1 MSKSLRDQLLNKGLI
16 DSKKAKAISKE
27 KQQALREQ
35 HRKKTR
41 DANSSRTQS
50 DGQGEL
56 KRRQQRERDRR
67 LNLKQ
72 KQMAEKKA
80 LAAQIIQLVEQYRLD
95 RDKAELEYNFNDQ
108 NIIKK
113 ILVTKSMS
121 QELSRGRLCIV
132 RMGSAYE
139 VVPKP
144 IADKIQQ
151 RDENAVLVSNAD
163 QERQASKDLNDD
175 YYAQFEIPDDL
186 IW

>member
-27 KQQALREQ
+27 KQQALKEQ
-35 HRKKTR
+35 RRKKTR
-41 DANSSRTQS
+41 VASATQS
-50 DGQGEL
+50 SATLESEL
-56 KRRQQRERDRR
+56 KRQQQRERDRR
-67 LNLKQ
+67 LNLQQ
-72 KQMAEKKA
+72 KQMADKKA
-80 LAAQIIQLVEQYRLD
+80 LAAQIVQLVEQYRLD
-95 RDKAELEYNFNDQ
+95 RDNAELEYNFNDQ
-108 NIIKK
+108 NVIKK

-132 RMGSAYE
+132 RMGNAYE

-151 RDENAVLVSNAD
+151 RDENAIVVYNENHEQPA
-163 QERQASKDLNDD
+163 EKDPNDD

-186 IW
+186 VW